1 MQSIQSTLRRMA
13 GSQSIAE
20 KNNKLLQA
28 LKEHPKLVAFLQVHP
43 AVTDEQL
50 LKGLPK
56 VYEYVEAS
64 HSCEACQGLASCK
77 NLLKGYQPELF
88 IDKGALAITYKP
100 CRMLEEDEQ
109 KRRQASLLQGL
120 YVPKD
125 VLKVTFKTIDIKER
139 GRHDALEAAGRFVEG
154 YSRNPSEVKGLYLH
168 GKFGVGKTYIMGAI
182 MNALAEQKGV
192 ESLMVYTPDFF
203 RELRGAIQENTLNEK
218 IEYLQKVPVLILDD
232 IGAENMSPWVRDEV
246 LGSILQHRMMESL
259 PTLYTSN
266 YDYDELEEH
275 LSYSNKSGVEE
286 LKAKRLMERIR
297 YYTVSVAVTGENRRA
312 VDNR

>member
-1 MQSIQSTLRRMA
+1 MDMQSIQSTLRKMA
-13 GSQSIAE
+13 SSQSITE
-20 KNNKLLQA
+20 KNNALLQEI
-28 LKEHPKLVAFLQVHP
+28 KRHPKLIAFLQEHP
-43 AVTDEQL
+43 SVTDEQL

-56 VYEYVEAS
+56 AYEYVEAS
-64 HSCEACQGLASCK
+64 HACEACQGLALCK
-77 NLLKGYQPELF
+77 NLLKGHHPELF
-88 IDKGALAITYKP
+88 MDRGALAITYKP
-100 CRMLEEDEQ
+100 CRMFEEDKQ
-109 KRRQASLLQGL
+109 KRRQASLLKGL

-125 VLKVTFKTIDIKER
+125 VLKVTFKTLDTKEE
-139 GRHDALEAAGRFVEG
+139 GRHDALEAAGRFVER
-154 YSRNPSEVKGLYLH
+154 YSRSPKEVKGLYFH

-218 IEYLQKVPVLILDD
+218 IDYIQKVPVLILDD
-232 IGAENMSPWVRDEV
+232 VGAENMSPWVRDEV

-275 LSYSNKSGVEE
+275 LSYSSKSGVEE
-286 LKAKRLMERIR
+286 FKAKRLMERIR
-297 YYTVSVAVTGENRRA
+297 YYSSSVAVTGENRRA
-312 VDNR
+312 L